1 MGALSI
7 LVVDDDPM
15 MLHMLP
21 PHLEGLGTRLPV
33 AKVVTAATPEAAL
46 ATLEGLAEPIAV
58 LSDFNLRASMNG
70 LELLAE
76 IARRRPGSVRVL
88 FSGYA
93 REQIGDVGAGGVAHG
108 FVEKPL
114 RIREMIDPIRAIV
127 DARLAG

>member
-1 MGALSI
+1 MALSI

-21 PHLEGLGTRLPV
+21 PHLSELGTRLPV
-33 AKVVTAATPEAAL
+33 GEVRTAATPEAAL
-46 ATLEGLAEPIAV
+46 AALDAMPVKEIAV
-58 LSDFNLRASMNG
+58 LSDFNLRARMNG

-76 IARRRPGSVRVL
+76 VARRRPESVRVL

-93 REQIGDVGAGGVAHG
+93 ADQIGDVGSGGVAHG

-114 RIREMIDPIRAIV
+114 RIREMLDPIRAIV
-127 DARLAG
+127 DAHLG